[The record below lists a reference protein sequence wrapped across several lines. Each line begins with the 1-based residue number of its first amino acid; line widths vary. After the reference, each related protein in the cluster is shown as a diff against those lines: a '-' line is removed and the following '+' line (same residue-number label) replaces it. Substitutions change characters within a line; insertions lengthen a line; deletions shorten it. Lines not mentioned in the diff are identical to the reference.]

1 MKHLKQ
7 IKYIFITVFSLCI
20 SSQQFDSTEFD
31 KDYLESLPEAIR
43 DDILKESKKAK
54 EEDKESLKSRPSS
67 ELLKLDVVRNWE
79 EFQRKKED
87 KSERYGI
94 NLFRTMQSSFMP
106 VNEPNFG
113 NNYIVDYGDIFE
125 IQLFSGSES
134 DTYSSEVRRDGSL
147 LLEEIGSVM
156 VAGLNFEQAVRL
168 INDKYESSFI
178 GQNVSVY
185 LEKVRDINIL
195 ITGSV
200 EFPGIYTL
208 SGNSNV
214 LQILNMAGGIK
225 ENGSLRD
232 VQIRRSGKI
241 IKNVDLYNS
250 LILGDLSELEALQSG
265 DSVYIPP
272 AKKLLR
278 AGSGF
283 NNEAIYELKDGETL
297 ADLVTFAGGV
307 NNNVE
312 KYEYTLIRKDAGKSK
327 TFVLLEDDLI
337 SYDAEHLDSIYLP
350 VQEFGYIEITGEVM
364 RPGKYTIYRNDD
376 VYDLLKRAGGY
387 TSDAYPFGAVYM
399 TDKAKELEKDFM
411 DKTYRAIITYIVQNP
426 QQQTQSN
433 MNLPYLL
440 SEIKASEPSG
450 RVVSEFDM
458 VKLED
463 NPKSRLL
470 LNNKDKL
477 HIPKMENNVYV
488 FGDVTN
494 PGTIIFKDNL
504 KVNDYINSAGG
515 LSKTADADLIIIV
528 SPDGSSSVV
537 SKKISLFG
545 ITDTAE
551 IYPGSLI
558 FVPKDVGKSTG
569 LNFYATAAP
578 IFSSLALSIASL
590 NSINN

>member
-1 MKHLKQ
+1 MRKFKQLKF
-7 IKYIFITVFSLCI
+7 IFFVFFSLSV
-20 SSQQFDSTEFD
+20 SSQQFDTSDFD
-31 KDYLESLPEAIR
+31 NDYLASLPDEIR
-43 DDILKESKKAK
+43 EDILKESKKAK
-54 EEDKESLKSRPSS
+54 EDDKERFKSRPSS
-67 ELLKLDVVRNWE
+67 ELLKLDVVQNWE

-106 VNEPNFG
+106 INEPNFG
-113 NNYIVDYGDIFE
+113 NNYIVDYGDTFE
-125 IQLFSGSES
+125 IQLFSGSET
-134 DTYSSEVRRDGSL
+134 DIYSSEVRRDGSL
-147 LLEEIGSVM
+147 LLEEIGPVM
-156 VAGLNFEQAVRL
+156 VAGLNFDQAVRL
-168 INDKYESSFI
+168 INDKYESAFI
-178 GQNVSVY
+178 GQNVVVY

-195 ITGSV
+195 ITGNV

-232 VQIRRSGKI
+232 IQIRRSGNIIRKI
-241 IKNVDLYNS
+241 DLYNS
-250 LILGDLSELEALQSG
+250 LIFGDLSELEALQSG
-265 DSVYIPP
+265 DSVYIPT

-297 ADLVTFAGGV
+297 ADLVTYAGGI

-312 KYEYTLIRKDAGKSK
+312 EYEYTLIRKYKGKSK
-327 TFVLLEDDLI
+327 SISLNESDLE
-337 SYDAEHLDSIYLP
+337 SYEAKHLDSIYLP
-350 VQEFGYIEITGEVM
+350 VQEFGYVEISGEVI

-399 TDKAKELEKDFM
+399 TEKAKELEKDFM

-426 QQQTQSN
+426 QQQVQSN

-440 SEIKASEPSG
+440 AEIKASEPSG
-450 RVVSEFDM
+450 RVVSEFDI

-477 HIPKMENNVYV
+477 HIPKMENSVYV

-494 PGTIIFKDNL
+494 PGTIIFKDDL
-504 KVNDYINSAGG
+504 DVDDYINSAGG
-515 LSKTADADLIIIV
+515 LSKTADEKLIIIV

-537 SKKISLFG
+537 SKKIKLFG
-545 ITDTAE
+545 VTNTAE

-558 FVPKDVGKSTG
+558 FVPKDVGRTTG